1 LLSRRYWNFGI
12 CFLLYDPPPLAPCH
26 HFGRRQQP
34 MRQPVEPSLQLNLS
48 LLTTTASAIPDNK
61 QKELM
66 LALVE
71 LLSSAAAESVQPQA
85 NGGDD
90 ESETHA

>member
-1 LLSRRYWNFGI
+1 MRR
-12 CFLLYDPPPLAPCH
+12 
-26 HFGRRQQP
+26 
-34 MRQPVEPSLQLNLS
+34 PVEPSPQLNLS
-48 LLTTTASAIPDNK
+48 LLTATACVISDDK

-71 LLSSAAAESVQPQA
+71 LLSSAAAEVIQPQA

-90 ESETHA
+90 ESETDA

>member
-1 LLSRRYWNFGI
+1 MRR
-12 CFLLYDPPPLAPCH
+12 
-26 HFGRRQQP
+26 
-34 MRQPVEPSLQLNLS
+34 PVEPSQQLNLS
-48 LLTTTASAIPDNK
+48 LLTATACVVPDEK

-71 LLSSAAAESVQPQA
+71 LLSSAAAEGVQPKA

-90 ESETHA
+90 ESETDA

>member
-1 LLSRRYWNFGI
+1 
-12 CFLLYDPPPLAPCH
+12 
-26 HFGRRQQP
+26 
-34 MRQPVEPSLQLNLS
+34 LNLS
-48 LLTTTASAIPDNK
+48 LLTATACVIPGGK

-71 LLSSAAAESVQPQA
+71 LLTSAASEGVQLQA

>member
-1 LLSRRYWNFGI
+1 MRR
-12 CFLLYDPPPLAPCH
+12 
-26 HFGRRQQP
+26 
-34 MRQPVEPSLQLNLS
+34 PVEPSLQLNLS
-48 LLTTTASAIPDNK
+48 LLTATACVIPDGK

-71 LLSSAAAESVQPQA
+71 LLTSAASQGVQLQA

>member
-1 LLSRRYWNFGI
+1 MRR
-12 CFLLYDPPPLAPCH
+12 
-26 HFGRRQQP
+26 
-34 MRQPVEPSLQLNLS
+34 PVELSLQLNLS
-48 LLTTTASAIPDNK
+48 LRNATVSVIPGDK
-61 QKELM
+61 QKELT

-71 LLSSAAAESVQPQA
+71 LLSSAAAEGVQPQA

>member
-1 LLSRRYWNFGI
+1 
-12 CFLLYDPPPLAPCH
+12 
-26 HFGRRQQP
+26 
-34 MRQPVEPSLQLNLS
+34 MRQPVEPSQQLNLS
-48 LLTTTASAIPDNK
+48 LLSATACVVPDEK

-71 LLSSAAAESVQPQA
+71 LLSGAAAEGVQPQA

-90 ESETHA
+90 ESETDA

>member
-1 LLSRRYWNFGI
+1 MRR
-12 CFLLYDPPPLAPCH
+12 
-26 HFGRRQQP
+26 
-34 MRQPVEPSLQLNLS
+34 PVKPSQQLNLS
-48 LLTTTASAIPDNK
+48 LLTATACVVPDEK

-71 LLSSAAAESVQPQA
+71 LLSGAAAEGVQPQT

-90 ESETHA
+90 ESETDA

>member
-1 LLSRRYWNFGI
+1 MRR
-12 CFLLYDPPPLAPCH
+12 
-26 HFGRRQQP
+26 
-34 MRQPVEPSLQLNLS
+34 PVEPSLQLNLS
-48 LLTTTASAIPDNK
+48 LLTATASVIPEDK
-61 QKELM
+61 QKKLT

-71 LLSSAAAESVQPQA
+71 LLSRAAAERVQPRP

>member
-1 LLSRRYWNFGI
+1 
-12 CFLLYDPPPLAPCH
+12 
-26 HFGRRQQP
+26 

-48 LLTTTASAIPDNK
+48 ILTAKACVIPDDK

-71 LLSSAAAESVQPQA
+71 LLSSAAAEDVQPQG
-85 NGGDD
+85 NGGGD

>member
-1 LLSRRYWNFGI
+1 
-12 CFLLYDPPPLAPCH
+12 
-26 HFGRRQQP
+26 
-34 MRQPVEPSLQLNLS
+34 MRQPVEPSFQLNLS
-48 LLTTTASAIPDNK
+48 LLTATACVIPEAK
-61 QKELM
+61 QKQLL

-71 LLSSAAAESVQPQA
+71 LLTSAAGEGVQLQA

>member
-1 LLSRRYWNFGI
+1 MRR
-12 CFLLYDPPPLAPCH
+12 
-26 HFGRRQQP
+26 
-34 MRQPVEPSLQLNLS
+34 PVEPSQQLNLS
-48 LLTTTASAIPDNK
+48 LLTATACVIPNEK

-71 LLSSAAAESVQPQA
+71 LLNGAVAEGVQPHA

-90 ESETHA
+90 ESETDA

>member
-1 LLSRRYWNFGI
+1 
-12 CFLLYDPPPLAPCH
+12 
-26 HFGRRQQP
+26 

-48 LLTTTASAIPDNK
+48 LLTATASVIPDDK

-71 LLSSAAAESVQPQA
+71 LLSSAAAESVQPQTH
-85 NGGDD
+85 GGDD

>member
-1 LLSRRYWNFGI
+1 
-12 CFLLYDPPPLAPCH
+12 
-26 HFGRRQQP
+26 
-34 MRQPVEPSLQLNLS
+34 LQLNLS
-48 LLTTTASAIPDNK
+48 LLTATACVIPDGK
-61 QKELM
+61 QKELV

-71 LLSSAAAESVQPQA
+71 LLTSAASEGVQLQA

>member
-1 LLSRRYWNFGI
+1 
-12 CFLLYDPPPLAPCH
+12 
-26 HFGRRQQP
+26 

-48 LLTTTASAIPDNK
+48 LLTATACVIPGDK
-61 QKELM
+61 QKQLM

-71 LLSSAAAESVQPQA
+71 LLSSAAAEGVQPQA

>member
-1 LLSRRYWNFGI
+1 
-12 CFLLYDPPPLAPCH
+12 
-26 HFGRRQQP
+26 
-34 MRQPVEPSLQLNLS
+34 MRHPVEPSPQLNLS
-48 LLTTTASAIPDNK
+48 LLNATACLIPDDK
-61 QKELM
+61 HKELM

-71 LLSSAAAESVQPQA
+71 LLSSAAAEGVPPQA

>member
-1 LLSRRYWNFGI
+1 
-12 CFLLYDPPPLAPCH
+12 
-26 HFGRRQQP
+26 

-48 LLTTTASAIPDNK
+48 LLTATACVIPSDK
-61 QKELM
+61 QKQLM

-71 LLSSAAAESVQPQA
+71 LLSSAAAEGVQPQA
-85 NGGDD
+85 KGGDD

>member
-1 LLSRRYWNFGI
+1 MRRPI
-12 CFLLYDPPPLAPCH
+12 
-26 HFGRRQQP
+26 
-34 MRQPVEPSLQLNLS
+34 EPSQQLNLS
-48 LLTTTASAIPDNK
+48 LLSATVCVIPDEK

-71 LLSSAAAESVQPQA
+71 LLSGAADERVQPQA
-85 NGGDD
+85 NGRDN

>member
-1 LLSRRYWNFGI
+1 
-12 CFLLYDPPPLAPCH
+12 
-26 HFGRRQQP
+26 

-48 LLTTTASAIPDNK
+48 LLNATPSVIPGDK
-61 QKELM
+61 QKELT

-71 LLSSAAAESVQPQA
+71 LLSNAAAEGVQPQA

>member
-1 LLSRRYWNFGI
+1 
-12 CFLLYDPPPLAPCH
+12 
-26 HFGRRQQP
+26 
-34 MRQPVEPSLQLNLS
+34 MRQPVEPALQLNLS
-48 LLTTTASAIPDNK
+48 LVTTTACVIPDRK
-61 QKELM
+61 QKELL

-71 LLSSAAAESVQPQA
+71 LLTSAASEGVPLQA

>member
-1 LLSRRYWNFGI
+1 MRR
-12 CFLLYDPPPLAPCH
+12 
-26 HFGRRQQP
+26 
-34 MRQPVEPSLQLNLS
+34 PVEPSPQLNLS
-48 LLTTTASAIPDNK
+48 LLTAKASVIPDGR

-71 LLSSAAAESVQPQA
+71 LLTGAAGEGVQPQA

>member
-1 LLSRRYWNFGI
+1 MRR
-12 CFLLYDPPPLAPCH
+12 
-26 HFGRRQQP
+26 
-34 MRQPVEPSLQLNLS
+34 PVEPSLQLKLS
-48 LLTTTASAIPDNK
+48 LLNATASVIPGDK

-71 LLSSAAAESVQPQA
+71 LLSSAAAEGVPPQA